1 MKCATASEPIK
12 NQSRQPPCRWVV
24 KPDGGRI
31 ADLVLFIGR
40 AVPGAMMHRRCPRL
54 ATLLAV
60 SVCTAAVTSL
70 WPPAGN
76 LRVDDRNGD
85 GAPDMWRLYDSDGQ
99 LSEVDVD
106 TNFDGQPDVQ
116 EYYEQGALIRR
127 ESDRD
132 FDNRI
137 DVVEEFDPTTHEHVR
152 SIFDVDRDGAADLLV
167 LVRGNQRVFTK
178 WAIQPTSSASRSDSV
193 DRTHSWQP
201 ISGNAGLTAL
211 RDPFVADLALRA
223 VRAFTRFDDCVGV
236 STSGGLPTCRRDVV
250 SAITSTSGLPGSP
263 FSAPSSFTSLPGS
276 PRGPPVLHPSA

>member
-1 MKCATASEPIK
+1 M
-12 NQSRQPPCRWVV
+12 Q
-24 KPDGGRI
+24 
-31 ADLVLFIGR
+31 
-40 AVPGAMMHRRCPRL
+40 RRFPRL

-70 WPPAGN
+70 WPHAGD

-85 GAPDMWRLYDSDGQ
+85 GAPDVWRLYDSNGQ

-132 FDNRI
+132 FDSRI

-167 LVRGNQRVFTK
+167 LFRGNQRVLTK
-178 WAIQPTSSASRSDSV
+178 WAIRPISSASRSHSV
-193 DRTHSWQP
+193 DRTHSWQRIP
-201 ISGNAGLTAL
+201 GNAGLTAL

-223 VRAFTRFDDCVGV
+223 VRPFTGLDDFLGV

-250 SAITSTSGLPGSP
+250 SGITSTSGLPASP
-263 FSAPSSFTSLPGS
+263 FFAQPSFASLPGS
-276 PRGPPVLHPSA
+276 PRGPPALHPSA